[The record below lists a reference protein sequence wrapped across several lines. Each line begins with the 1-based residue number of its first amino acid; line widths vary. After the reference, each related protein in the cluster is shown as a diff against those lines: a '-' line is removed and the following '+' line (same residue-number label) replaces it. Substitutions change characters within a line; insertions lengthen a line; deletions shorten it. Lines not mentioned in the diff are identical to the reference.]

1 MLKKIDKPLVIVSII
16 LFIFGLIMILSASS
30 MESYMRYAK
39 SPYYYFFRQ
48 AIFLVGGMFVFFF
61 TILIPTKVY
70 KKLSWPLVIV
80 IIALLAGL
88 TISGYVANNAASW
101 YEIGPLKLQPSEL
114 AKIVLII
121 FMACYFDKYKN
132 RLSNKFTL
140 MVPLII
146 GAIMVILVAIQP
158 DVGTAF
164 IIFALVMTIFYS
176 VPVKKG
182 ERSIVTKLI
191 ISAVLLFALVMVF
204 TKGKFLQDYQLDRF
218 NFKDPCERYQDDTGY
233 QLCNSFIAFKNG
245 GLTGQGIGKSTQKY
259 LYLPESYTDFIF
271 PIIVEEWG
279 YLVSVLVLVLFFVL
293 LCRIFKIARNAK
305 NLRNSLL
312 AFGVF
317 MYILLHICI
326 NLGGVMGLMPL
337 TGVPLPFLSYG
348 GSYCLSL
355 MFALGIVCRVS
366 IENGKKV

>member
-1 MLKKIDKPLVIVSII
+1 MLKKMDKPLIIVSAV

-39 SPYYYFFRQ
+39 SPYYYFFKQ

-61 TILIPTKVY
+61 TILLPTKVY
-70 KKLSWPLVIV
+70 KKLSWPMVIV
-80 IIALLAGL
+80 IIAALAGL

-101 YEIGPLKLQPSEL
+101 YEIGPIKIQPSEI

-121 FMACYFDKYKN
+121 FLACYFDKYKN

-140 MVPLII
+140 ILPLIVS
-146 GAIMVILVAIQP
+146 AIVVILVAIQP

-164 IIFALVMTIFYS
+164 IIFAIVMSMFYS
-176 VPVKKG
+176 VPAKRG

-191 ISAVLLFALVMVF
+191 IGTILLFALVMVA
-204 TKGKFLQDYQLDRF
+204 TKGKLLQGYQLDRF
-218 NFKDPCERYQDDTGY
+218 NFKDPCERYQEDTGY

-245 GLTGQGIGKSTQKY
+245 SLTGQGIGKSTQKY

-271 PIIVEEWG
+271 PIVVEEWG
-279 YLVSVLVLVLFFVL
+279 FLVGALVLALFFVL
-293 LCRIFKIARNAK
+293 LYRIFKISRNAK

-317 MYILLHICI
+317 MYLFLHIVI
-326 NLGGVMGLMPL
+326 NLGGVMGIMPL

-355 MFALGIVCRVS
+355 MFALGLVARVS
-366 IENGKKV
+366 IENNRKA